1 MATSKNKR
9 KNGKVVK
16 SDRYKRLKVMAGY
29 DLKHLMVCNVVDRDE
44 LSGDKR
50 LIPRT
55 LTYDNK
61 LKKIV
66 PITKTQEVM
75 LKGERWKWEVHCGV
89 ICRNPDGEVYLD
101 KEYNFLCKHN
111 YLLSELN
118 DIIADTLM
126 DHFEKANPLH
136 RLTMFWVASPFEK
149 AEIQTRAVLAP
160 VWHFNVLGNMLTQ
173 WEQENEDHI
182 AVHYRAENL
191 DAFMDWF
198 HHQGKYRAEL
208 KEHRVVTLWWEKTGI
223 KMQKG
228 ELVNYRKALIEVGRI
243 EQLGEKSID
252 KFNPLATVDGFVKLG
267 KLTFVDTGIAFS
279 QLMLALDKVP
289 ACLNCIVEVRYKDG
303 RENTIKFYHKE

>member
-16 SDRYKRLKVMAGY
+16 SDRLKRFKVQASY
-29 DLKHLMVCNVVDRDE
+29 ELKHLMVCNVVDRGE
-44 LSGDKR
+44 LIGDSR
-50 LIPRT
+50 LKPRT

-75 LKGERWKWEVHCGV
+75 LKGERWKWEVHSGV
-89 ICRNPDGEVYLD
+89 ICRNPNGEVYLD
-101 KEYNFLCKHN
+101 KEHNFVCKQN

-149 AEIQTRAVLAP
+149 AEIETKAVLAP
-160 VWHFNVLGNMLTQ
+160 VWQFNVLGNMLTQ
-173 WEQENEDHI
+173 WEQENEEHI
-182 AVHYRAENL
+182 AVHYRADNL
-191 DAFMDWF
+191 DEFVYWF
-198 HHQGKYRAEL
+198 HNQGKYRAEL
-208 KEHRVVTLWWEKTGI
+208 KEPRTVALWWEKTGV

-243 EQLGEKSID
+243 EQLGVVKIG
-252 KFNPLATVDGFVKLG
+252 KFSPLATVDGFVKLG